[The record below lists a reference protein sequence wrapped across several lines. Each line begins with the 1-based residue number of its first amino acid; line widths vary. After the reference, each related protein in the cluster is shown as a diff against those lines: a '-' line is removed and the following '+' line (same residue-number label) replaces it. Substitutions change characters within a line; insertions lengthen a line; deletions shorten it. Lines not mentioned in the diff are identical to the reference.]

1 MGKYT
6 RIDGYDNIGVDI
18 IHKVKEKSSTYLS
31 DYVLP
36 RNSFGFTTSY
46 RGKKEEFPDCMT
58 LISSSGKSF
67 IAPTEITKNK
77 ELSRKYKIAIGTLNP
92 DRGGVNNASD
102 GKSSVTTKIRML
114 SPNEVPTETYIVLDT
129 FDDESSAENFASY
142 ISTRF
147 ARYLILLTISSMHI
161 VRDNFIFVPMQDF
174 SKPWTDKELYA
185 KYKLTNEEIAYIEST
200 IRPME

>member
-1 MGKYT
+1 
-6 RIDGYDNIGVDI
+6 
-18 IHKVKEKSSTYLS
+18 
-31 DYVLP
+31 
-36 RNSFGFTTSY
+36 
-46 RGKKEEFPDCMT
+46 MT

-114 SPNEVPTETYIVLDT
+114 SPNEVPTETYIVLNT
-129 FDDESSAENFASY
+129 FDDKSSAENFASY